1 MKDEFL
7 TANND
12 DLFLTVKNF
21 ACARTGA
28 RWGARCLVGEGMGKA
43 AGRRQKAEGSEQ

>member
-28 RWGARCLVGEGMGKA
+28 RGGARGMVGEGSARRMKDEFGKMN
-43 AGRRQKAEGSEQ
+43 GG